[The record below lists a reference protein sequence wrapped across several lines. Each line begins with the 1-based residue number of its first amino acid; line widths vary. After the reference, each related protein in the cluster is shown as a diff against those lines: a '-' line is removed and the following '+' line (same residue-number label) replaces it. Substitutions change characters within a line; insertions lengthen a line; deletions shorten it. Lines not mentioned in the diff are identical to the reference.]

1 MPARLSPS
9 PPVSPRVSNSP
20 DAMSLTQMSRPV
32 PETRLHP
39 TLPYMTDALDPRNLR
54 EATFSTS
61 QRALPPLQTRQP
73 NEPAYNAYRRD
84 PNLVLQPVH
93 HSQQGPATPLSRK
106 PPYSHQQPPSVA
118 PASSWPSEEYA
129 GISRERRLE
138 ASSSPSEPIIKQDDS
153 EEGSY
158 FNQPLATLPS
168 HSHKQI
174 SPAAIADRN
183 TEITNQQRL
192 HDLSPRGDISRQ
204 MGISSLI
211 SSNESRFE
219 TQLPIVFKS

>member
-9 PPVSPRVSNSP
+9 PPVLPRVSSSP
-20 DAMSLTQMSRPV
+20 EAMSLTEMSRPV
-32 PETRLHP
+32 PETHLLYP
-39 TLPYMTDALDPRNLR
+39 TLPYMTDALDSRNLR

-93 HSQQGPATPLSRK
+93 HSQQGPATPLSHK
-106 PPYSHQQPPSVA
+106 PPHSHQSPNVA
-118 PASSWPSEEYA
+118 LTSSWPSEEYV
-129 GISRERRLE
+129 GISRERRPE
-138 ASSSPSEPIIKQDDS
+138 AGSSPSESIIKQDDS
-153 EEGSY
+153 KEVSY
-158 FNQPLATLPS
+158 FNQPLATLPP
-168 HSHKQI
+168 HSCKQI
-174 SPAAIADRN
+174 SAAAIADGN
-183 TEITNQQRL
+183 TEVTNQQRL

-219 TQLPIVFKS
+219 TQLPIMFKG

>member
-1 MPARLSPS
+1 MPARLSPP
-9 PPVSPRVSNSP
+9 PPVLPRVSNSP
-20 DAMSLTQMSRPV
+20 EAMSLTEMSRPV
-32 PETRLHP
+32 PETHLLHP

-54 EATFSTS
+54 EAAFSTS

-93 HSQQGPATPLSRK
+93 HSQQGPTTPLSRK
-106 PPYSHQQPPSVA
+106 PPNSYQSPSVA

-129 GISRERRLE
+129 GIGRERRPE
-138 ASSSPSEPIIKQDDS
+138 AGSSPSEPIIKQDDS
-153 EEGSY
+153 EEVSY

-168 HSHKQI
+168 HSYKQS
-174 SPAAIADRN
+174 SPAATVDRN

-219 TQLPIVFKS
+219 TQIPIMFKS